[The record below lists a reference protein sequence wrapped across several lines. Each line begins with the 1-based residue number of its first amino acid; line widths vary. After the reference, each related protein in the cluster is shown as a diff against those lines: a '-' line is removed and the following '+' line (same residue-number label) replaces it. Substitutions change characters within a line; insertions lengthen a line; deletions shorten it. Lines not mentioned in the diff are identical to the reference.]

1 MIIDAHLHLND
12 KFDGTAHGAATELSR
27 QLKESDV
34 ERGIVLHLEAQS
46 WSAEEFSE
54 AISPH
59 SNLRGFINIHPNKSN
74 ANLLLRDGIEKL
86 GFIGLKLHPR
96 LQEFGVDDEETV
108 HLVQAAGEMNIPVLI
123 DAFPDGTHLMQG
135 FSALRYAKLAVSCPK
150 TKIIFAHMGGHH
162 VIDFMMLA
170 KRIPNVY
177 FDISYSWL
185 YYQSSSVIGDMA
197 YAMRSMKF
205 DRVFY
210 GSDYPDRPISISL
223 DMSINLLKKH
233 NLSEAEFKKIMFENA
248 RDFYNWHE
256 L

>member
-1 MIIDAHLHLND
+1 
-12 KFDGTAHGAATELSR
+12 
-27 QLKESDV
+27 
-34 ERGIVLHLEAQS
+34 
-46 WSAEEFSE
+46 
-54 AISPH
+54 
-59 SNLRGFINIHPNKSN
+59 
-74 ANLLLRDGIEKL
+74 
-86 GFIGLKLHPR
+86 
-96 LQEFGVDDEETV
+96 
-108 HLVQAAGEMNIPVLI
+108 
-123 DAFPDGTHLMQG
+123 MQG
-135 FSALRYAKLAVSCPK
+135 FSALRYANLAVSCPK

-210 GSDYPDRPISISL
+210 GSDYPDRPIQISL

>member
-1 MIIDAHLHLND
+1 MIIDAHLHLDD
-12 KFDGTAHGAATELSR
+12 KFDGTAYGAAKELSR
-27 QLKESDV
+27 QLKEADI
-34 ERGIVLHLEAQS
+34 ERGVVLHLEAQS

-54 AISPH
+54 AISPY

-86 GFIGLKLHPR
+86 GFTGLKLHPR

-108 HLVQAAGEMNIPVLI
+108 QLVQAAGEMNIPVLI

-135 FSALRYAKLAVSCPK
+135 FSPLRYAKLALSCPK
-150 TKIIFAHMGGHH
+150 TKIIFAHMGGHY

-185 YYQSSSVIGDMA
+185 YYQSSSVPSDMV

-205 DRVFY
+205 DRIFY
-210 GSDYPDRPISISL
+210 GSDYPDRSISISL
-223 DMSINLLKKH
+223 DMSVNFLKKH
-233 NLSEAEFKKIMFENA
+233 NLSEVELNKIMFKNA
-248 RDFYNWHE
+248 RDFFNWHE

>member
-123 DAFPDGTHLMQG
+123 DAFPKNR
-135 FSALRYAKLAVSCPK
+135 FNSSNKLLSI
-150 TKIIFAHMGGHH
+150 TI
-162 VIDFMMLA
+162 
-170 KRIPNVY
+170 Y
-177 FDISYSWL
+177 
-185 YYQSSSVIGDMA
+185 SVIEVIN
-197 YAMRSMKF
+197 F
-205 DRVFY
+205 VFEHK
-210 GSDYPDRPISISL
+210 IT
-223 DMSINLLKKH
+223 NLKSPK
-233 NLSEAEFKKIMFENA
+233 
-248 RDFYNWHE
+248 
-256 L
+256 